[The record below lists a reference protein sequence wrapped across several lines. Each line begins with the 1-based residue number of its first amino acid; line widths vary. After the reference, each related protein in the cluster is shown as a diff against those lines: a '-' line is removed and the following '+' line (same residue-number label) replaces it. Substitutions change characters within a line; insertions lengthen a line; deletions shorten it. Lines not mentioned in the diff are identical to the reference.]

1 MNFSRD
7 EVRRQ
12 LRATRAEHEATM
24 GPWQEALRRIFGT
37 DGVPTEAKAQFL
49 GMPSRRGFLKI
60 GGATVLGAA
69 VLAACSSDGE
79 LVESGVPEG
88 ATTTADTSETEFD
101 TNLLRTATSLEIL
114 AVDTYQTAIDSGLI
128 GQAAILEA
136 FTLFRDQH
144 DDHRAALQQATE
156 DYAGAGTAYE
166 ETNQFLQD
174 TVVGPALEALT
185 DEDSVISL
193 ALRLET
199 LAAESYVWSAGR
211 LSTTT
216 LRQAIMGI
224 GGVEGRHQA
233 VLRGFLEEEQV
244 PDAFENTDEAIDEDA
259 YVGVEDEAAGGGSDA
274 GGDADGDA
282 GGDGS
287 GGDGSGGGTTTTT
300 AGDSTTTTSGGGDTT
315 TTTAGAEA
323 TTTTAA

>member
-24 GPWQEALRRIFGT
+24 GPWQEALRRIFGS
-37 DGVPTEAKAQFL
+37 DDAPAEAKAQLL

-156 DYAGAGTAYE
+156 EYAGTGTAYE

-185 DEDSVISL
+185 DEESVISL

-233 VLRGFLEEEQV
+233 VLRGFLDEDPV
-244 PDAFENTDEAIDEDA
+244 PDAFENTDEAIDEGA
-259 YVGVEDEAAGGGSDA
+259 YVGVEDEAAAGGGNGS
-274 GGDADGDA
+274 GGDA

-287 GGDGSGGGTTTTT
+287 GGGTTTTTT

-315 TTTAGAEA
+315 TTTAAAEA
-323 TTTTAA
+323 TTTTTA

>member
-24 GPWQEALRRIFGT
+24 GPWQEALRRIFGS
-37 DGVPTEAKAQFL
+37 GEVPAEAKAHLL

-69 VLAACSSDGE
+69 VLAACGSDGE
-79 LVESGVPEG
+79 LVESGVPDG
-88 ATTTADTSETEFD
+88 ATTTADASETEFD

-128 GQAAILEA
+128 GQATILEA

-185 DEDSVISL
+185 DEESVISL

-199 LAAESYVWSAGR
+199 LAAESYVWSAGQ

-244 PDAFENTDEAIDEDA
+244 PDAFENTDEAIEEDA
-259 YVGVEDEAAGGGSDA
+259 YVG
-274 GGDADGDA
+274 ADGDA
-282 GGDGS
+282 GSGSGDTGGGDAGGS
-287 GGDGSGGGTTTTT
+287 GGDTGGGATTTT
-300 AGDSTTTTSGGGDTT
+300 AGDSTTTTSG
-315 TTTAGAEA
+315 
-323 TTTTAA
+323 